1 MGLLGKMIG
10 RRVRITFE
18 SKKTQ
23 QLVHIVPPGPSI
35 KNISPTIFKIKMKPV
50 FKKQRKRRGL
60 FAKYKKGE
68 N

>member
-1 MGLLGKMIG
+1 MGIFRKMIG

-18 SKKTQ
+18 SKKIQ
-23 QLVHIVPPGPSI
+23 QLVHVVPPGPSI

-50 FKKQRKRRGL
+50 FKKRRRRRGL